1 MADPSIPVKVSL
13 PSVTVPKIMDSLDGN
28 VSAYEEWPH
37 LQVSPFRICTMLGG
51 DDKMK
56 NVSDSSLH
64 WGMVSII

>member
-1 MADPSIPVKVSL
+1 MMFV
-13 PSVTVPKIMDSLDGN
+13 N
-28 VSAYEEWPH
+28 YNSAYKSWQIKDYFIFIKKINA
-37 LQVSPFRICTMLGG
+37 LYRLKFKGKVVWFDGKRSIVGG

>member
-1 MADPSIPVKVSL
+1 MKFGDMRQNQAETINELEV
-13 PSVTVPKIMDSLDGN
+13 
-28 VSAYEEWPH
+28 
-37 LQVSPFRICTMLGG
+37 RG